1 MQPVE
6 KKFYQAA
13 CFTPGQIKFWKI
25 APMILISFCSFKF
38 DENSMNLALKYI
50 QTEMNLSESVAQW
63 LSSAYF
69 IASAACA
76 VPMSKLANRYGPMT
90 VSVYYQLIS
99 GIIRL
104 LCYYVDNIGLLIFLK
119 FLDGVFTSGT
129 ISTRNALVTQL
140 PPLKEQRVSL

>member
-6 KKFYQAA
+6 KKFYQSEH
-13 CFTPGQIKFWKI
+13 FIPGATKYWKVI
-25 APMILISFCSFKF
+25 PMILITFCSFKF
-38 DENSMNLALKYI
+38 DEVSMNLALKYI

-76 VPMSKLANRYGPMT
+76 VPMSKLANRYGAIT
-90 VSVYYQLIS
+90 VSIYYQLIQ
-99 GIIRL
+99 GVVRL
-104 LCYYVDNIGLLIFLK
+104 LCYYVDNIGVLIMLK

-129 ISTRNALVTQL
+129 ISTRNGLITQL
-140 PPLKEQRVSL
+140 PPLKDQRASF